1 MEVEFYCCIKYDLK
15 FVYDLY
21 DFVLV
26 CFFVYVREIK
36 KGRESWRREGRN
48 GEREEK
54 REGEGEILFV
64 EEMEEEEKRRK
75 CI

>member
-1 MEVEFYCCIKYDLK
+1 MKSVH
-15 FVYDLY
+15 DLY
-21 DFVLV
+21 DSVLV
-26 CFFVYVREIK
+26 CLFVYVRETK

-54 REGEGEILFV
+54 REGEGEISFA

-75 CI
+75 CIQDRTES